1 MAVGAVTA
9 PTLVIGIF
17 GPTASGKSAVAE
29 ELADRIAGEVVSA
42 DSMQVYRGLPVLTN
56 QPTRPTRLVAIWE
69 LGHEASVAE
78 YARLAHAEIDRLL
91 AVGRTPIVTGG
102 TGLYLRAALA
112 ELDVPPAP
120 LPGARERWE
129 ALYDQLGGEE
139 THRRLA
145 SLDPAAARA
154 VHANDRRRVVRAL
167 ELAEVGSSLRPGTD
181 RLWARETRHPTL
193 VIALEVPPAVLDDRI
208 EQRTRRMFE
217 VGVEEEVRCAL
228 AAPLSR
234 TARQV
239 IGLDEVARLPREHA
253 IAAIVAR
260 TRRYAAYQRKW
271 LRRIP
276 GAVSLAGD
284 RPAGEIAD
292 EILEVARAR
301 QRVPAGRAG

>member
-1 MAVGAVTA
+1 MVAV
-9 PTLVIGIF
+9 F
-17 GPTASGKSAVAE
+17 GPTASGKTAVGEALRRRIPAE
-29 ELADRIAGEVVSA
+29 IVSA
-42 DSMQVYRGLPVLTN
+42 DSMQVYRDLPILTN
-56 QPTRPTRLVAIWE
+56 QPETPARLVGIWPLE
-69 LGHEASVAE
+69 REASVAE
-78 YARLAHAEIDRLL
+78 YAPLAHEAIDALIASR
-91 AVGRTPIVTGG
+91 RTPVVVGG